1 MVKMPKKIS
10 IVKKPNQFENFNP
23 KTQGNNKA
31 ISTSKIK
38 NKIPTT

>member
-1 MVKMPKKIS
+1 MT

>member
-1 MVKMPKKIS
+1 MVKIARNS
-10 IVKKPNQFENFNP
+10 IIVKKPNQLENFRA
-23 KTQGNNKA
+23 KTHGNSNA